1 MTRTGIAEL
10 CVAVEGAHVSEPPP
24 RKTNLYGSETYSLL
38 RTYKGVRPPTVY
50 ALSNGAWGLPTSKVG
65 EFIKRYAAE
74 HERFYF
80 GLISLKTDI
89 HPYLLDIDQTELAS
103 SLGGPIVVLK
113 TIMDTFETMM
123 TGKGVNIGRVAL
135 EHRKHERF
143 HIVYPDCF
151 VDRFVG
157 VEVRKQ
163 HLEMLSR
170 DYPGIDWGAIV
181 DESVLKANGLRLLG
195 SFKYS
200 SQKDAA
206 GRDVKKVS
214 KDGKEYLVRKL
225 DQAGG
230 FYVPC
235 SLDSEEML
243 LRDEKIGEE
252 ALLLRSLSTPERT
265 QTDIVMGFPV
275 SDPSS
280 IATEA
285 TGGEQASSLQD
296 DDISKLLRILS
307 PDRWRERSSWRDI
320 AIVLQNISGETHKQ
334 AWIHLSGLHA
344 PEKFTGREAEGA
356 QWDTFVNGNHDGPSL
371 KVGSLRL
378 WAKEDDPEGYD
389 RIFYRPKFRK
399 MILETPSADA
409 PYACMF
415 RDDTWGRYVSCGK
428 DMYEYTGHRYTRVDD
443 FVMKMRIEAVCE
455 RELKHLATV
464 INEEIVEIDARGK
477 NVSADLKKK
486 REELVNAYKA
496 VRSGFA
502 YIRRDGHMGSI
513 LNSLRNK
520 LHAPDLDEQLDAN
533 PYLMGFE
540 NGVMDGTRVAM
551 PPSGA
556 LGWTTRRSLVS
567 KFVGFTNKS
576 K

>member
-1 MTRTGIAEL
+1 MTSTGIAEL

-24 RKTNLYGSETYSLL
+24 RKINLYNSETYSLL
-38 RTYKGVRPPTVY
+38 QTYKGVRPPTVY
-50 ALSNGAWGLPTSKVG
+50 ALSNGVWGLPTSKVP

-74 HERFYF
+74 HERFFF
-80 GLISLKTDI
+80 GLVSLKTDV
-89 HPYLLDIDQTELAS
+89 HSYLLDIDQTKLAS

-113 TIMDTFETMM
+113 TIMDTFEAMM

-135 EHRKHERF
+135 EHREHERF

-163 HLEMLSR
+163 HLEVLSR

-214 KDGKEYLVRKL
+214 KGGKEYLIRKL

-243 LRDEKIGEE
+243 LRDEKIGEG

-265 QTDIVMGFPV
+265 QTDIVTGFPV

-285 TGGEQASSLQD
+285 TGGEQASSLRD
-296 DDISKLLRILS
+296 EDISKLLRILS

-320 AIVLQNISGETHKQ
+320 AIVLQNISGETHK
-334 AWIHLSGLHA
+334 
-344 PEKFTGREAEGA
+344 
-356 QWDTFVNGNHDGPSL
+356 
-371 KVGSLRL
+371 
-378 WAKEDDPEGYD
+378 
-389 RIFYRPKFRK
+389 
-399 MILETPSADA
+399 
-409 PYACMF
+409 
-415 RDDTWGRYVSCGK
+415 
-428 DMYEYTGHRYTRVDD
+428 
-443 FVMKMRIEAVCE
+443 
-455 RELKHLATV
+455 
-464 INEEIVEIDARGK
+464 
-477 NVSADLKKK
+477 
-486 REELVNAYKA
+486 
-496 VRSGFA
+496 
-502 YIRRDGHMGSI
+502 
-513 LNSLRNK
+513 
-520 LHAPDLDEQLDAN
+520 
-533 PYLMGFE
+533 
-540 NGVMDGTRVAM
+540 
-551 PPSGA
+551 
-556 LGWTTRRSLVS
+556 
-567 KFVGFTNKS
+567 
-576 K
+576 